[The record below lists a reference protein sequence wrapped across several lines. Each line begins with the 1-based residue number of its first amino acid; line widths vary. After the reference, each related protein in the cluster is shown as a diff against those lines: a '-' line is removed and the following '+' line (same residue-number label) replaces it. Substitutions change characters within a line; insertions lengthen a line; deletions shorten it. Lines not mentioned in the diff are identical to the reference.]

1 LRIATVNTR
10 RIRKRGTKRS
20 FPEGVKARERK
31 YIMED
36 FVGYPYLFLHFH
48 LFKQKYPGPEF
59 ATERESGGS
68 YNAALNFRK

>member
-1 LRIATVNTR
+1 MNTR